1 MDIDPGRLLRSGAKG
16 MGVGTALFGATAAGL
31 WWRLFRQPL
40 PRTKGKVAVQGLEGP
55 VEIARD
61 RWGMPT
67 VRAGSA
73 ADLWFGQGFCHGQ
86 DRLWQIDIQ
95 RRICSGRV
103 SEIAGRAGL
112 PVDRL
117 MRTLG
122 LRRMALREE
131 AELDSD
137 LRPLLDAYCAGVNQ
151 AVRTAA
157 APPPELQLLRLEF
170 EPWRPA
176 DMLAGGKLLS
186 FGLST
191 NWERELLRADLVR
204 ELGEDRAAKI
214 DPTYPKGN
222 PVVLRPGHGF
232 EGDGLGLAEQ
242 IGRVRDQIGLAAAAS
257 GSNNWAVSP
266 SRSATG
272 GALLAGDP
280 HLPSGM
286 PGVWYEIAL
295 ELGDRMCRGASIPG
309 LPGISLGQNNDV
321 AFAFTNVM
329 ADVEDLYVERI
340 EDESY
345 EFQGEQRPLKVI

>member
-1 MDIDPGRLLRSGAKG
+1 
-16 MGVGTALFGATAAGL
+16 
-31 WWRLFRQPL
+31 
-40 PRTKGKVAVQGLEGP
+40 
-55 VEIARD
+55 
-61 RWGMPT
+61 MPT

-86 DRLWQIDIQ
+86 DRLWQVEIQ

-122 LRRMALREE
+122 LRRVALREE
-131 AELDSD
+131 AELDGD
-137 LRPLLDAYCAGVNQ
+137 LRSLLDAYCAGLNE
-151 AVRTAA
+151 AARTSA

-204 ELGEDRAAKI
+204 ELGEERAAKI

-222 PVVLRPGHGF
+222 PVVLRPGSRLRRRRPRARRADRPCPRPDRPGR
-232 EGDGLGLAEQ
+232 GRQRLQQLGRE
-242 IGRVRDQIGLAAAAS
+242 
-257 GSNNWAVSP
+257 P
-266 SRSATG
+266 E
-272 GALLAGDP
+272 P
-280 HLPSGM
+280 
-286 PGVWYEIAL
+286 
-295 ELGDRMCRGASIPG
+295 LGDRRSPARRRSAPSQRHAGGLVRDRPGARRALVPRSLDSGSPRH
-309 LPGISLGQNNDV
+309 LP
-321 AFAFTNVM
+321 
-329 ADVEDLYVERI
+329 RP
-340 EDESY
+340 
-345 EFQGEQRPLKVI
+345 EQRRRLRLHQRDGRRRGPLRRADRR

>member
-1 MDIDPGRLLRSGAKG
+1 MSIELGRLLRGGAKG
-16 MGVGTALFGATAAGL
+16 AGVGSALFGAGAAGI
-31 WWRLFRQPL
+31 WWQLFRHPL
-40 PRTKGKVAVQGLEGP
+40 PRTSGSISVRGLDQAI
-55 VEIARD
+55 EIVRD

-67 VRAGSA
+67 VRAKSA

-86 DRLWQIDIQ
+86 DRLWQADIQ

-103 SEIAGRAGL
+103 SEIAGSAGL

-122 LRRMALREE
+122 LRRIALREE
-131 AELDSD
+131 AELDGD
-137 LRPLLDAYCAGVNQ
+137 LRPLLDAYCAGLNE

-157 APPPELQLLRLEF
+157 APPPELQLLRLDF

-204 ELGEDRAAKI
+204 ELGEERAAKL

-222 PVVLRPGHGF
+222 PVVLTPGQGF
-232 EGDGLGLAEQ
+232 EGDGLALAEQ
-242 IGRVRDQIGLAAAAS
+242 IGRVRDQLGLAAGVS
-257 GSNNWAVSP
+257 GSNNWAVAP

-272 GALLAGDP
+272 GALIAGDP

-286 PGVWYEIAL
+286 PGVWYEIGL
-295 ELGDRMCRGASIPG
+295 ELGERTARGASIPG
-309 LPGISLGQNNDV
+309 LPGIPLGQNNDV
-321 AFAFTNVM
+321 AWSFT
-329 ADVEDLYVERI
+329 
-340 EDESY
+340 
-345 EFQGEQRPLKVI
+345 